1 MVVGFSV
8 FLKVP
13 LVAAGGDGVGVPQGQ
28 DRRKAALIPGIL
40 DPHPPVGAV
49 GLGPQHEHVAAQRN
63 FPAFDAVGP
72 EGLLYPIGSIAL
84 GDAPQV
90 DGLPLPQRYG
100 IGRFLLNL
108 DLIAVDVF
116 QQLVQFG
123 LLRHPEAVSSEAPGI
138 HDGGDGDV
146 EGAVCGIPVFQRR
159 RKQRPRPVSQAGGR
173 RCAVMV
179 DAGHIAVRLC
189 AGEFVLQ
196 RLDLPL
202 RFLDG
207 FLRLGAIG
215 RNLHHRV
222 HGEDLGSS
230 LRCLFSAACQAQA
243 QGCYQN

>member
-40 DPHPPVGAV
+40 NAHPPVGAV
-49 GLGPQHEHVAAQRN
+49 GLAAQHEHVAAQRN
-63 FPAFDAVGP
+63 FPTFNAVGP
-72 EGLLYPIGSIAL
+72 EGLLHPIGGIAL

-90 DGLPLPQRYG
+90 DSLPLPQRYG
-100 IGRFLLNL
+100 MDRFLLNL
-108 DLIAVDVF
+108 DLVAVDVF
-116 QQLVQFG
+116 QQFVQFG
-123 LLRHPEAVSSEAPGI
+123 PLRNTKAVPGETPRV
-138 HDGGDGDV
+138 HDGGDGNIKR
-146 EGAVCGIPVFQRR
+146 AVCGVPVFQRR
-159 RKQRPRPVSQAGGR
+159 RKQRPHPVSQAGGR

-179 DAGHIAVRLC
+179 DAGHVAVRLC
-189 AGEFVLQ
+189 AGELVLQ
-196 RLDLPL
+196 SLDLSL
-202 RFLDG
+202 RLLDG

-243 QGCYQN
+243 QGQYQN